1 MNGKHWKE
9 CVEQTRT
16 YGKRKASMDI
26 INIIAI
32 DVHTHAHIPRHVSD
46 VPGDPEVR
54 EAARR
59 YFKQEGSSPTL
70 PEIAAYYRERKMA

>member
-1 MNGKHWKE
+1 
-9 CVEQTRT
+9 
-16 YGKRKASMDI
+16 MDI

-32 DVHTHAHIPRHVSD
+32 DVHTHAHISRNVSEI
-46 VPGDPEVR
+46 PGNPEVR

-59 YFKQEGSSPTL
+59 YFKQEGSSLSL